1 MTEHI
6 VIGAGLAGA
15 ATARALADRGENV
28 TVLEQHTPAT
38 ALGSSHGSARI
49 LRFAYPQRLYVDL
62 VVASRA
68 LWADIEQAAGLELI
82 TATGAVDHGE
92 VRHVSELA
100 AVFDTVG
107 IEHEVL
113 SSAEATARWPQMRFD
128 TEVLWHPAAGVID
141 AETAVTAMLDLAVAT
156 DRVRVLEDWTVA
168 EVGRRSGGGFRVTSA
183 SGGAVDADTVIVA
196 AGGYLPALLPH
207 LGLPEGFRAAL
218 PRFDVRQEQAF
229 HFPYRGADDP
239 GQPAAAWPTF
249 IHKSGEI
256 FTYGLPGGRD
266 AGFSGLKLAEF
277 NGGRVIPS
285 ALDQDG
291 RITPEMRE
299 RMTDYVREHLPG
311 LAPEPYAETTCL
323 FTNTPSEDFLI
334 DSADGVVLVS
344 ACSGHGAKFAPMIG
358 ELAADLATGQGS
370 VPEEFRAAHHAR

>member
-15 ATARALADRGENV
+15 ATARALAERGESV
-28 TVLEQHTPAT
+28 TVLEQDTPASGR
-38 ALGSSHGSARI
+38 GSSHGSARI
-49 LRFAYPQRLYVDL
+49 LRFAYRQRLYVDL

-68 LWADIEQAAGLELI
+68 LWADIERASGTELI

-113 SSAEATARWPQMRFD
+113 SAAEATARWPQMRFD
-128 TEVLWHPAAGVID
+128 TEVLWHPAAGVLD
-141 AETAVTAMLDLAVAT
+141 AETAVVTMLDLAVAT

-183 SGGAVDADTVIVA
+183 SGGAVDGDTVIVA
-196 AGGYLPALLPH
+196 AGGFLPVLLPH

-218 PRFDVRQEQAF
+218 PKFEVRQEQAF
-229 HFPYRGADDP
+229 HFPYRTGDAP
-239 GQPAAAWPTF
+239 GQPAVAWPTF

-266 AGFSGLKLAEF
+266 AGFSGLKVAEF

-285 ALDQDG
+285 ARDQDG
-291 RITPEMRE
+291 RTNSAMRE
-299 RMTDYVREHLPG
+299 RMTAYAKRHLPG
-311 LAPEPYAETTCL
+311 LVPEPYAETTCL
-323 FTNTPSEDFLI
+323 FTSTPSEDFLI
-334 DSADGVVLVS
+334 DSVDGVVIVS

-358 ELAADLATGQGS
+358 ELAADLATGQGG
-370 VPEEFRAAHHAR
+370 VPEEFRVANHAG